1 MFSKLEEAGFL
12 RNQIALDRYFKIS
25 SAAAGIRKNELRR
38 RKSTIFWVLLLLLK
52 ATQDHSLSL
61 RLLRLDCIMHI
72 TMTSECLHVQERIS
86 QVKTTKLGKTKLV
99 VSRVGMGGIPIVHPP
114 FDEAVRVLQH
124 GFDLGINF
132 VDTAFAYG
140 ESEERVGKAVSG
152 NREQIVIGTKST
164 ARDRKTA
171 AEHIEKSLQRLGTRY
186 VDLWQLH
193 GINNLEEY
201 HKALG
206 PDGAIEAGREALKK
220 GTIHHIGIS
229 THIPQVAL
237 EAIVSGVFEVIQYPF
252 NFVNNDAEN
261 DLVTMAKEH
270 DVGFIAMKPF
280 AGGRLKDPKL
290 ALKYLLQFDNV
301 VPDPGV
307 KRIEEIDE
315 IVAIVNGSWKLTE
328 EDRLKMEETRSG
340 LGTKFCQYCGYC
352 LPCPQQID
360 IPVLM
365 NALSI
370 GSYAESFV
378 QNIARNVELARN
390 CLQCG
395 ECERK
400 CPFQLPIRDTI
411 AKSIKMY
418 DDWRRVKLG

>member
-1 MFSKLEEAGFL
+1 M
-12 RNQIALDRYFKIS
+12 R
-25 SAAAGIRKNELRR
+25 
-38 RKSTIFWVLLLLLK
+38 
-52 ATQDHSLSL
+52 
-61 RLLRLDCIMHI
+61 
-72 TMTSECLHVQERIS
+72 
-86 QVKTTKLGKTKLV
+86 TTRLGKTGLV

-114 FDEAVRVLQH
+114 LDEAIKVLRS
-124 GFDLGINF
+124 GLDLGINF
-132 VDTAFAYG
+132 IDTAFAYG
-140 ESEERVGKAVSG
+140 DSEERIGKAVSG
-152 NREQIVIGTKST
+152 RREQVVIATKST

-171 AEHIEKSLQRLGTRY
+171 AEHIEKSLQRLGTDH

-193 GINNLEEY
+193 GVNNLEEY

-206 PDGAIEAGREALKK
+206 SDGAMQAAQEALKRGK
-220 GTIHHIGIS
+220 VCHIGVS
-229 THIPQVAL
+229 THTPEVAR
-237 EAIVSGVFEVIQYPF
+237 EVIISGVFETVQYPF
-252 NFVNNDAEN
+252 NFVNNDAAN
-261 DLVTMAKEH
+261 DLVSLAKKH

-280 AGGRLKDPKL
+280 AGGRLKDARL

-307 KRIEEIDE
+307 KRIEEIEE
-315 IVAIVNGSWKLTE
+315 IVAIINGPWKLTQ
-328 EDRLKMEETRSG
+328 EDRRKMEETRAG

-365 NALSI
+365 NTLSI
-370 GSYAESFV
+370 ESYAESFV

-395 ECERK
+395 ECEKK

-411 AKSIKMY
+411 AKSIKLY
-418 DDWRRVKLG
+418 EDWSSRQK